1 ARPADAG
8 EVPLFVLATGSGIGT
23 AAELGLPVV
32 LGGPF
37 LDSPELPDHLA
48 AYRRAFRPHR
58 GSAPQVIVSVD
69 ALVADT
75 DAEAR
80 ELALPEVL
88 AMVRSRSTGVFEPLE
103 PVARIRGTALSD
115 REARRVARGLD
126 AAVAGSARTV
136 RRRLAPLLARTG
148 AQEVLVTAA
157 TSD

>member
-80 ELALPEVL
+80 ELALPEVW
-88 AMVRSRSTGVFEPLE
+88 AMVRSRSTGEFGALE
-103 PVARIRGTALSD
+103 PVARIRGTARSEEHTSELQSRFD
-115 REARRVARGLD
+115 LVC
-126 AAVAGSARTV
+126 
-136 RRRLAPLLARTG
+136 RLLL
-148 AQEVLVTAA
+148 E
-157 TSD
+157 